1 MDTTFDFIGKRF
13 GNWTVLAFAGVAKA
27 GRDRLWLCKCD
38 CGKTSKVKT
47 YYLTKGYSTKCVYCA
62 KHTKRYYSEELPEV
76 TWKRVRRSA
85 AKRNIPLKVTRQEAY
100 SLFLQQNKK
109 CKLTGLDLR
118 LPTHGGDEAW
128 TASLDRIDSEK
139 PYTINNVQWIH
150 KDVNRIKNIFD
161 EPYFLSLCRKIVE
174 HCQTRPV

>member
-118 LPTHGGDEAW
+118 
-128 TASLDRIDSEK
+128 
-139 PYTINNVQWIH
+139 NVQWIH